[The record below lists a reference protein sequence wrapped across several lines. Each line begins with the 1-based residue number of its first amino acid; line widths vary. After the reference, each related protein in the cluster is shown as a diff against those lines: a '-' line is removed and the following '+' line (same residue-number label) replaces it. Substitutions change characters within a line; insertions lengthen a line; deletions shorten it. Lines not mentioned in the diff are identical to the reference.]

1 MEKKELFKKVYKR
14 HETQF
19 YRDHVDISTNGY
31 NMGNHPKFKK
41 GIFELTPETSYDEKS
56 FLDNYHNLLCSVQQT
71 NKTVVLEECGD
82 KLSLKLFVS
91 TYKRNVGIKFFGKNK
106 DCYFITVNKKTGDFY
121 VGNILRYQNKRK
133 FSKVIRKNP
142 NNYVGMIQEQLSII
156 TLPVRQD
163 NVIID
168 LPILLN
174 EFTMTLGLPDIIF
187 DDNYRNNIN
196 FIELAKSLIKYS
208 LLKKNVKL
216 PNNFSSFLD
225 NQYSEH
231 IPKTKLLRKHK
242 LKFVDA
248 FMEHHGL
255 NGNEIKKSLHL
266 CNETNVYGLKNAIDY
281 FGYDKLYKS
290 NVILDLLNQSLSKS
304 FHNFPESFTKSEKDK
319 LFTYYLWQLEGDI
332 NSSTLNDHI
341 HYYNQ
346 LKAYGEKVSLNSK
359 NIDDF
364 VTEHANWSVL
374 ISSYK
379 SGYNVRSYNNE
390 FVEGVQKSI
399 FDYTG
404 VEYTPIVL
412 LTTDDYTNESAYQN
426 NCVRTYIDKCS
437 SVIISLRNGYER
449 ATIEYMLTYYP
460 KANLLQIKRVQSLGK
475 FNKQLSEIWNPVLEM
490 LDTQVGMSM
499 KKYEFTSEMK
509 TSYINGK
516 TVNRKM
522 ITKMPNHTYDSSQYI
537 GLVQWDMSVENQDN
551 FNLGLDF

>member
-1 MEKKELFKKVYKR
+1 
-14 HETQF
+14 
-19 YRDHVDISTNGY
+19 
-31 NMGNHPKFKK
+31 MGNHPKFKK

-91 TYKRNVGIKFFGKNK
+91 NYNRNVGVKFFGKRK

-121 VGNILRYQNKRK
+121 VGNILRYQNKIK

-142 NNYVGMIQEQLSII
+142 NNYLGMIREQLSII
-156 TLPVRQD
+156 TFPVKQD
-163 NVIID
+163 NNMID
-168 LPILLN
+168 LSLLLN
-174 EFTMTLGLPDIIF
+174 EFIIGLDITDIIF
-187 DDNYRNNIN
+187 DVDDRQKNNFN
-196 FIELAKSLIKYS
+196 ELAKSLIKYS

-216 PNNFSSFLD
+216 PNNFSSFLG
-225 NQYSEH
+225 NQHLEY
-231 IPKTKLLRKHK
+231 IPKIKLLRKHK

-248 FMEHHGL
+248 FMEHNGL

-379 SGYNVRSYNNE
+379 SGYNVRSYNHE

-404 VEYTPIVL
+404 VEYTPTVL

-449 ATIEYMLTYYP
+449 ATIEYMLTYLP
-460 KANLLQIKRVQSLGK
+460 KANLLQIKRIQSLGK
-475 FNKQLSEIWNPVLEM
+475 FNKHLSEIWNPVLEM

>member
-1 MEKKELFKKVYKR
+1 MVKKELFKKVYKQY
-14 HETQF
+14 ETKF
-19 YRDHVDISTNGY
+19 YRDHVDINTDDYG
-31 NMGNHPKFKK
+31 MRNHPKFKK
-41 GIFELTPETSYDEKS
+41 GIFELTPETNYGQIA
-56 FLDNYHNLLCSVQQT
+56 FLANYHNLLCSVQQT

-82 KLSLKLFVS
+82 KLSLKLFSS
-91 TYKRNVGIKFFGKNK
+91 TYKRNVGIKFFSKNK
-106 DCYFITVNKKTGDFY
+106 DCFFITVNKKTGDFY

-163 NVIID
+163 NSILD

-187 DDNYRNNIN
+187 DANYRKNIN
-196 FIELAKSLIKYS
+196 FLELAKSLIKYS

-248 FMEHHGL
+248 FMEHHEL
-255 NGNEIKKSLHL
+255 SGNEIKKNLHL
-266 CNETNVYGLKNAIDY
+266 CDDTNVNGLKSAINY

-290 NVILDLLNQSLSKS
+290 NIILDLLNQKESKS
-304 FHNFPESFTKSEKDK
+304 FHNFPENFTKSEKDK
-319 LFTYYLWQLEGDI
+319 LFTYFLWLLKGDI
-332 NSSTLNDHI
+332 NSNTLYDHI
-341 HYYNQ
+341 IYYNQ
-346 LKAYGEKVSLNSK
+346 LKTYGEKISLNAK

-364 VTEHANWSVL
+364 VTEHANWSVI

-379 SGYNVRSYNNE
+379 TGYHVRSYNNE
-390 FVEGVQKSI
+390 FVEEVQKSI
-399 FDYTG
+399 FDYNG
-404 VEYTPIVL
+404 VEYTPVLL
-412 LTTDDYTNESAYQN
+412 LTTDDYIGESAYQN
-426 NCVRTYIDKCS
+426 NCVRTYVDKCS

-449 ATIEYMLTYYP
+449 ATIEYMVTYYP
-460 KANLLQIKRVQSLGK
+460 HINQLKMNRVQSLGK

-490 LDTQVGMSM
+490 LDVQVGMSM
-499 KKYEFTSEMK
+499 KSHEFTASMK
-509 TSYINGK
+509 TSYKNGK
-516 TVNRKM
+516 TFNRKM
-522 ITKMPNHTYDSSQYI
+522 ITKLPNPVHKDFQYI
-537 GLVQWDMSVENQDN
+537 GLVQWDMRVENQDN
-551 FNLGLDF
+551 FNLGFDF